1 MSQAYRTFLKDSDK
15 KAFDPEHRRRL
26 DHNIGVYDRAVAR
39 GKTQF
44 SDLELA
50 RKRAANL
57 KHKVINKLDGYL
69 NEFAR
74 NFEKRGGKVIWAPGE
89 KEAQKEIMN
98 IVRRSKAKVI
108 VKQKTMVSEE
118 LELNELFEKNKK
130 EVFETDLG
138 EYIVQ
143 IAGEK
148 PYHILTPAMH
158 KSKEDVSK
166 LFEAKFGLPPGR
178 PPEEITKFVRE
189 HLRKEFI
196 RADIGITGANFLVAD
211 SGAVGL
217 TENEG
222 NGLLCLGYPKIH
234 IVVAGI
240 EKMIPALEDL
250 DLFFP
255 LLATHATGQF
265 ISAYNNIVF
274 GPRTG
279 SEPDGPEEMY
289 VVLVDNHRTEVL
301 KYREQR
307 KALSCIRCG
316 ACLNTCPIYRSVGGY
331 SYGAVYSGPVGS
343 VISPHYK
350 GFRDYNHLSFAS
362 SLCGSCTTVCPV
374 KIPLHEL
381 LLHNRRESVMR
392 KYYSY
397 SWKRVVTAWKYVML
411 HRWVLDKT
419 GAGIKNRMLSSFAA
433 RSWGSRRTLP
443 KVAPKS
449 FRELWNERMTEK
461 N

>member
-1 MSQAYRTFLKDSDK
+1 MTQAYRTFLKESDR
-15 KAFDPEHRRRL
+15 KAFDPEHRKRL

-39 GKTQF
+39 GKAQF
-44 SDLELA
+44 SDLDLA

-89 KEAQKEIMN
+89 KDAQKEIMN
-98 IVRRSKAKVI
+98 IVRSSKAKVI

-118 LELNELFEKNKK
+118 LELNELLEKNRK

-143 IAGEK
+143 VAGEK

-158 KSKEDVSK
+158 KSKEDVAN
-166 LFEAKFGLPPGR
+166 LFAEKFGLPEGSS
-178 PPEEITKFVRE
+178 PEEITAFVRE
-189 HLRKEFI
+189 QLRNEFI

-222 NGLLCLGYPKIH
+222 NGLLSIGYPKIH

-240 EKMIPALEDL
+240 EKIIPALEDL

-255 LLATHATGQF
+255 LLSTHATGQYL
-265 ISAYNNIVF
+265 SAYNNIVF

-279 SEPDGPEEMY
+279 NEPDGPEEMY
-289 VVLVDNHRTEVL
+289 VMLIDNHRTEVL
-301 KYREQR
+301 RYKEQR

-316 ACLNTCPIYRSVGGY
+316 ACLNACPVYRSVGGY
-331 SYGAVYSGPVGS
+331 AYGAVYSGPVGS

-350 GFRDYNHLSFAS
+350 GFKEYNHLSFAS
-362 SLCGSCTTVCPV
+362 SLCGSCTSVCPV
-374 KIPLHEL
+374 MIPLHEL
-381 LLHNRRESVMR
+381 LLHNRRDSVMK
-392 KYYSY
+392 KYYKY
-397 SWKRVVTAWKYVML
+397 SWKQVISAWKYVML

-419 GAGIKNRMLSSFAA
+419 GAGIKNRVLSTYVSN
-433 RSWGSRRTLP
+433 SWGPRRSMP
-443 KVAPKS
+443 RVAQKS
-449 FRELWNERMTEK
+449 FRDLWNERMQDRG
-461 N
+461 

>member
-1 MSQAYRTFLKDSDK
+1 MTQAYRTFLKDSGK
-15 KAFDPEHRRRL
+15 KAFDPEHRKRL
-26 DHNIGVYDRAVAR
+26 DHNIGVYDRAVVR

-44 SDLELA
+44 RDLELA
-50 RKRAANL
+50 GKRAANL
-57 KHKVINKLDGYL
+57 KHKTINKLDSYL

-89 KEAQKEIMN
+89 KEAQKEILN
-98 IVRRSKAKVI
+98 IIRHSKAKVI

-118 LELNELFEKNKK
+118 LGLNELFEKNKK

-166 LFEAKFGLPPGR
+166 LFEQKFGLPPDS
-178 PPEEITKFVRE
+178 PPEEIMKFVRE
-189 HLRKEFI
+189 HLREEFK

-211 SGAVGL
+211 SGAIGL

-250 DLFFP
+250 DLLFP
-255 LLATHATGQF
+255 LLSTHATGQF
-265 ISAYNNIVF
+265 IAAYNNIVF
-274 GPRTG
+274 GPRTAG
-279 SEPDGPEEMY
+279 EPDGPEEMY
-289 VVLVDNHRTEVL
+289 VVLIDNHRSEVL
-301 KYREQR
+301 KFTEQR

-316 ACLNTCPIYRSVGGY
+316 ACLNTCPIYRSIGGY

-350 GFRDYNHLSFAS
+350 GFKDYNHLSFAS
-362 SLCGSCTTVCPV
+362 TLCGSCTDVCPV

-381 LLHNRRESVMR
+381 LLHNRRESVQK
-392 KYYSY
+392 KYYTY
-397 SWKRVVTAWKYVML
+397 SWKKVVAAWKYIML

-419 GAGIKNRMLSSFAA
+419 GPGIKNRMLSSFASK
-433 RSWGSRRTLP
+433 SWGSRRALP

-449 FRELWNERMTEK
+449 FRELWRERMEEK